1 MSRLI
6 IILLLFHLLPITAAE
21 NPNIVM
27 IISDDQTWRDFGFM
41 GHPHVKT
48 PHLDALAK
56 NSALFENGY
65 LPSSV
70 CRPSLVTLLT
80 GLYPHEHG
88 VTYNHGP
95 PGFREFYKMES
106 VAEYEEQRAKAF
118 LQESIPTLPRA
129 LQKANYRSFQTG
141 KFWEGPYHR
150 AGFTHGMTLYKPVPG
165 QDFGGNGELKSGK
178 MVPQGNGDWGLK
190 IGREGMD
197 PIYDFID
204 HSQKDDSP
212 WMVWYAPYL
221 PHQPHDSP
229 ERFHKPYREMKGVQ
243 ENQIPYYAS
252 ITHFDETVGDLVA
265 YLKNHQL
272 FDHTIIVFV
281 ADNGWSPSNKKMK
294 HKNGAVDY
302 GHNKTS
308 KRAPFDEGV
317 RSPIFFHW
325 PEKIKAKRFPEL
337 ISSIDIVPTLLDI
350 NELHADRL
358 NMSGRSLWPILKGS
372 AQPAQNRAVFG
383 EIYPGDA
390 SVLFQPHV
398 DIAYRWVRQGDYKL
412 IVPHLHGNKIA
423 WHDYIKKPVLYNV
436 LKDPSE
442 QHDLIHL
449 PESQEI
455 HQQLLNLLDTWWKPQ
470 ERE

>member
-1 MSRLI
+1 MKCFLYLFI
-6 IILLLFHLLPITAAE
+6 IFSFVCGAAE
-21 NPNIVM
+21 TKPNIVM

-41 GHPHVKT
+41 GHPHVQT

-95 PGFREFYKMES
+95 PGYREFYNMES
-106 VAEYEEQRAKAF
+106 VAEYEEERAKAF
-118 LQESIPTLPRA
+118 LRESIPTLPRA
-129 LQKANYRSFQTG
+129 LQKADYRSFQTG

-165 QDFGGNGELKSGK
+165 QDFGGNGKLKNGQL
-178 MVPQGNGDWGLK
+178 VPQGNGDWGLK
-190 IGREGMD
+190 IGREGMG

-204 HSQKDDSP
+204 HGKQSKKP

-229 ERFHKPYREMKGVQ
+229 EKYRAPYRNMPGVQ

-252 ITHFDETVGDLVA
+252 ITHFDETVGELVE
-265 YLKNHQL
+265 YLKTNQL
-272 FDHTIIVFV
+272 FDNTLIVFV
-281 ADNGWSPSNKKMK
+281 ADNGWSPSDKKMK
-294 HKNGAVDY
+294 HKNGTVDY
-302 GHNKTS
+302 NYNKTS

-325 PEKIKAKRFPEL
+325 PEKIKAQRFSEL

-350 NELHADRL
+350 NELHADKM
-358 NMSGRSLWPILKGS
+358 NMSGRSLWPVLKGT
-372 AQPAQNRAVFG
+372 AQPTPNRAVFG
-383 EIYPGDA
+383 EIYPGD
-390 SVLFQPHV
+390 SNTLYQPHKE
-398 DIAYRWVRQGDYKL
+398 IAYRWVRHGDYKL
-412 IVPHLHGNKIA
+412 IVPHFHGKEIA
-423 WHDYIKKPVLYNV
+423 WHDYIRKPVLYHV
-436 LKDPSE
+436 TKDPNE
-442 QHDLIHL
+442 QHDLIDL
-449 PESQEI
+449 PESKEI
-455 HQQLLNLLDTWWKPQ
+455 HERLLVLLDSWWKPQ
-470 ERE
+470 E